1 MLYIDKISHCCRVLH
16 GVLHAAL
23 SQQDES
29 GQAKLAEARR
39 LAGSRAFQDALLN
52 CAVELV
58 AYAASGGP
66 AFPDLT
72 SRMGRLPLMLDL
84 FDAVGHFGMHLAG
97 TPPAVCGYLGLM
109 RLRITE
115 ELAWRNGSSLFHAL
129 SSGGGGS
136 CAAGDMALVSVR
148 ACCCFLYRRAGC
160 LQCVPVHALPRRCW
174 CLFLASMFTCW
185 PRVV

>member
-1 MLYIDKISHCCRVLH
+1 MLFIDTISHSCRVLH

-29 GQAKLAEARR
+29 GQANLAEARR

-84 FDAVGHFGMHLAG
+84 FDAVRHFGMHLAG
-97 TPPAVCGYLGLM
+97 TPPAVCGYLWLM

-136 CAAGDMALVSVR
+136 CAAGDKALVSVR
-148 ACCCFLYRRAGC
+148 ACCCLLCPRTGC
-160 LQCVPVHALPRRCW
+160 LQCVPVHELSRECG
-174 CLFLASMFTCW
+174 CSFLASMFTC
-185 PRVV
+185 